1 MLIIYYFFY
10 GNIVPSTKQNNC
22 CFKTTT
28 SKNGKIFPRSFH
40 FFLFMS
46 KSSYIRIKIN
56 ILHCFVELVDSGIK

>member
-40 FFLFMS
+40 FFCLCQNPL
-46 KSSYIRIKIN
+46 IIQIKIN